1 MRCKCKVL
9 SVNGVPAS
17 DGSIVPI
24 DVMNSYLNSQECQE
38 ALRDHKMIGSLT
50 HRSRSVQANF
60 PESASTLQKTV
71 GKDDSLIIVSDKA
84 PTPTHYI
91 EDLYVENGW
100 LWAEIK
106 ILDEDGMDDL
116 AIQNIRRLKGMIS
129 QGIMPG
135 VSAVIV
141 GYWNNSSTG
150 SDILAK
156 LINLKGIDIT
166 LNPSWKAAG
175 ITEVLEHDAPATER
189 EFSEKSLNIE
199 DYRFTGF
206 KVKTFSNLSELG
218 INAPKSSKINGQFTL
233 LKAKVYSAS
242 GVVSEIPDSSN
253 EPVYEEKAYSA
264 MSVNERIRI
273 AKLSPRER
281 FRRLIIDY
289 RQALKAQGGV
299 DKVDEETLKTMKSL
313 FASDVLSIMSVV
325 TPLVL
330 EGKNLLT
337 LLNAGAL
344 GVEVRKAC
352 QAMFLPYKQALQE
365 IEKTGAISK
374 ARYSKI
380 TTAYTDFIKSLQN
393 YVFGVGPIEEEK
405 EEE

>member
-50 HRSRSVQANF
+50 HRSRSIQANF

-156 LINLKGIDIT
+156 LINLKGIENI
-166 LNPSWKAAG
+166 
-175 ITEVLEHDAPATER
+175 
-189 EFSEKSLNIE
+189 FS
-199 DYRFTGF
+199 
-206 KVKTFSNLSELG
+206 
-218 INAPKSSKINGQFTL
+218 
-233 LKAKVYSAS
+233 
-242 GVVSEIPDSSN
+242 
-253 EPVYEEKAYSA
+253 
-264 MSVNERIRI
+264 
-273 AKLSPRER
+273 
-281 FRRLIIDY
+281 II
-289 RQALKAQGGV
+289 
-299 DKVDEETLKTMKSL
+299 
-313 FASDVLSIMSVV
+313 I
-325 TPLVL
+325 
-330 EGKNLLT
+330 
-337 LLNAGAL
+337 
-344 GVEVRKAC
+344 
-352 QAMFLPYKQALQE
+352 
-365 IEKTGAISK
+365 
-374 ARYSKI
+374 
-380 TTAYTDFIKSLQN
+380 
-393 YVFGVGPIEEEK
+393 
-405 EEE
+405 